1 MMDVLPWLLF
11 AVYGIVLN
19 TLSRGIETRLTL
31 RDYFCDVLIA
41 LCGTY
46 GTLIYS
52 TTSLTGQYMYGTG
65 IQAWG

>member
-1 MMDVLPWLLF
+1 MKDVLPW
-11 AVYGIVLN
+11 YGIVLN

-31 RDYFCDVLIA
+31 RDYFFDVLIA

-52 TTSLTGQYMYGTG
+52 TRTTSLNGQYMYGTG
-65 IQAWG
+65 FQA